1 MNNNSWRDLSPSLVQ
16 VLCSPGCRCVWWTLP
31 IRTVPA
37 VISLAI
43 LSWSECKLTKQHFWQ
58 LCRWRI
64 TCYPG
69 ENAALLHWCLYQ
81 PGWVTVLVSRGLKAL
96 GLDVLNITPKL
107 GILYSNALSTDLNKR
122 ITIFCTF
129 SENDFFLN
137 FPIHPW
143 KRLWKTGGELI
154 DGFRSAPCLQV
165 HVYTFEINLRKIN
178 ALWWLWN
185 VSDNFFLGTVKS
197 WFSWQKHVC
206 FRVEHLLFRVI
217 FRKILV
223 ELKDFLNHI

>member
-16 VLCSPGCRCVWWTLP
+16 VLCSLGCRCVWWTLP

-69 ENAALLHWCLYQ
+69 ENAALSYWYLYQ

-107 GILYSNALSTDLNKR
+107 GILYSNAPSTDLNKR

-143 KRLWKTGGELI
+143 KRLWKTG
-154 DGFRSAPCLQV
+154 RWAYWWLQV
-165 HVYTFEINLRKIN
+165 GSLLTSSCLHFWNQPQKDQCFVM
-178 ALWWLWN
+178 ALKCVW
-185 VSDNFFLGTVKS
+185 
-197 WFSWQKHVC
+197 
-206 FRVEHLLFRVI
+206 
-217 FRKILV
+217 
-223 ELKDFLNHI
+223 